1 MGVHVLIRV
10 FLFID
15 PGPKT
20 SEALIKMRN
29 ILYAF
34 MDATGK
40 DLHRTSAG
48 ESKFVMN
55 REAREVKL
63 QVDEELIY
71 LDNGEEFRATGD
83 GRTVK
88 LKKKG
93 KQKKEKKPTHEHDEL

>member
-1 MGVHVLIRV
+1 MIRV

-40 DLHRTSAG
+40 DLQRTSAG

-93 KQKKEKKPTHEHDEL
+93 KQKKEKKPTHKHDEL